1 MSIIYDAL
9 KKLEQKA
16 ITETKPRPKEK
27 IFKQQ
32 KIKLIAIY
40 VLMACLGLAIGN
52 FIFSRLAP
60 PLPGGAKARPVT
72 LAQEPLKAEIPPLQG
87 TAHAAQAPPQETLPS
102 PILVLNGIFFS
113 QENGYALINNQI
125 VKEGDDVDGAK
136 VKKISMDE
144 VELDALGSSI
154 KLSYREK

>member
-9 KKLEQKA
+9 KKLEQEA
-16 ITETKPRPKEK
+16 VTETRPRPKEK

-40 VLMACLGLAIGN
+40 ILVACVGLVIGN
-52 FIFSRLAP
+52 LIFSTLAP
-60 PLPGGAKARPVT
+60 PLPGAKARPVT
-72 LAQEPLKAEIPPLQG
+72 LAREPLKAEIPPLQG
-87 TAHAAQAPPQETLPS
+87 IAHVAQAPSQETLPS

-113 QENGYALINNQI
+113 QEEGYALINNQI
-125 VKEGDDVDGAK
+125 VKEGDEVNGAK

-144 VELDALGSSI
+144 VELNALGSSI